1 MRRGM
6 TLLELLV
13 VLLLLGIMSGISA
26 LSLRP
31 LLGADRSDP
40 APTFAQ
46 RRDSAALTGRAVL
59 WVDARGHLVRALPD
73 GRVLRAGPPAD
84 AP

>member
-6 TLLELLV
+6 TLFELLV
-13 VLLLLGIMSGISA
+13 VLVLLGLMSGISA

-31 LLGADRSDP
+31 FLGVD
-40 APTFAQ
+40 APTPAQ
-46 RRDSAALTGRAVL
+46 MVERRRDSAAFTGHPIS
-59 WVDARGHLVRALPD
+59 WMDSTGARVRVLPD
-73 GRVLRAGPPAD
+73 GRVLRSHESAN